1 MKGKAMIRTTTLLLA
16 GTLLTTAGCQR
27 VYGDR
32 SFHGN
37 NVYGP
42 GYEFPRAQVYG
53 DTSFRNRVNGPTDAP
68 FGAPEP
74 APPTSDRVIT
84 STRTETVTTPPL
96 DTPRDEVAH
105 SERANDVDH
114 AAPTPA
120 PTPAP
125 VVVTPPRPEPVDR
138 PVTSPPVERPA
149 VADKDI
155 KPTPAADANASVAP
169 STPNGRD
176 PERVAR
182 ASNARYP
189 DDLKPSD
196 DLRAAATIDRANRT
210 VRIQN
215 YTANELRGGDLWVNE
230 TYVSPIP
237 TIASGASAAVPLNQF
252 YDRDG
257 RPLPALT
264 ESSKLQLQTAGKLYN
279 ISLQPEDL
287 NK

>member
-1 MKGKAMIRTTTLLLA
+1 MKGNAMIRTTALLLA

-53 DTSFRNRVNGPTDAP
+53 DASFRNSVNGPADASY
-68 FGAPEP
+68 GAPEHARP
-74 APPTSDRVIT
+74 ASDRVIT
-84 STRTETVTTPPL
+84 STRTESVTTTNPPL

-105 SERANDVDH
+105 SDRANDVDH
-114 AAPTPA
+114 AAPTP
-120 PTPAP
+120 TPAP
-125 VVVTPPRPEPVDR
+125 VADDHAKPAPPPG
-138 PVTSPPVERPA
+138 SSS
-149 VADKDI
+149 VA
-155 KPTPAADANASVAP
+155 VAP

-237 TIASGASAAVPLNQF
+237 SIPSGGSTAVPLNGF
-252 YDRDG
+252 FDRDG

-264 ESSKLQLQTAGKLYN
+264 DTSKLQLQTAGKLYN